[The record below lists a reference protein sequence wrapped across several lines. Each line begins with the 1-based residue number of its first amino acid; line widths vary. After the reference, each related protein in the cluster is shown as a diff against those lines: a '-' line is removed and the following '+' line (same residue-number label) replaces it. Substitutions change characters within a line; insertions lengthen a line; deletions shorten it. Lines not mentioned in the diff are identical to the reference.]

1 MDLQELIPMYVG
13 DQQTNRLILLIR
25 VWARGSNGGG
35 GRRLGLSSMLRPHQP
50 THHPPPTLVHKPPAI
65 LAGPSI
71 LLSSPF
77 GLMPP
82 SSWLYFELTLEITSL
97 I

>member
-1 MDLQELIPMYVG
+1 MEVVG
-13 DQQTNRLILLIR
+13 DVLALAACSAPTN
-25 VWARGSNGGG
+25 
-35 GRRLGLSSMLRPHQP
+35 
-50 THHPPPTLVHKPPAI
+50 PPTPVHKPPAI

-82 SSWLYFELTLEITSL
+82 TSWLYFELTLEITSL

>member
-1 MDLQELIPMYVG
+1 MEVVG
-13 DQQTNRLILLIR
+13 DVLALAACSAPTN
-25 VWARGSNGGG
+25 
-35 GRRLGLSSMLRPHQP
+35 
-50 THHPPPTLVHKPPAI
+50 PPPTLVHKPPAI

-71 LLSSPF
+71 LLSSSF

-82 SSWLYFELTLEITSL
+82 TSWLYFELTLEITSW